1 MEVVEII
8 IPYMI
13 DVEINKYML
22 NYELLENHINDILTF
37 LEKCNYIV
45 SLIPD
50 DNKEFQIISNKDYCA
65 TFSCFQSIY
74 QYIHNDN
81 ENLIALSD
89 EENELNAVKKEIL
102 PFLQECDEKYKKK
115 NALRRTFFK
124 RFINIIS
131 TANLKLEK
139 CICNEFY
146 NNSYILENIY
156 YERRNKIKE
165 MGINKAII
173 KAVEDRDNITHNKT
187 INLDDISI
195 GIYEIIAKLNY
206 TMILNKAE
214 IPTEKIKKSII
225 NLTLRHV
232 I

>member
-89 EENELNAVKKEIL
+89 EENELNAVKKRYYH
-102 PFLQECDEKYKKK
+102 FYKNVMK
-115 NALRRTFFK
+115 NTK
-124 RFINIIS
+124 R
-131 TANLKLEK
+131 K
-139 CICNEFY
+139 
-146 NNSYILENIY
+146 
-156 YERRNKIKE
+156 
-165 MGINKAII
+165 M
-173 KAVEDRDNITHNKT
+173 H
-187 INLDDISI
+187 
-195 GIYEIIAKLNY
+195 
-206 TMILNKAE
+206 
-214 IPTEKIKKSII
+214 
-225 NLTLRHV
+225 
-232 I
+232 

>member
-1 MEVVEII
+1 
-8 IPYMI
+8 
-13 DVEINKYML
+13 
-22 NYELLENHINDILTF
+22 
-37 LEKCNYIV
+37 
-45 SLIPD
+45 
-50 DNKEFQIISNKDYCA
+50 
-65 TFSCFQSIY
+65 
-74 QYIHNDN
+74 
-81 ENLIALSD
+81 
-89 EENELNAVKKEIL
+89 
-102 PFLQECDEKYKKK
+102 
-115 NALRRTFFK
+115 
-124 RFINIIS
+124 
-131 TANLKLEK
+131 
-139 CICNEFY
+139 
-146 NNSYILENIY
+146 
-156 YERRNKIKE
+156 